1 MVFGSVV
8 KDMNPPSLIAIQRW
22 AQTANSVL
30 AGNKSIGE
38 GLIASFGATKELT
51 GLFQ

>member
-8 KDMNPPSLIAIQRW
+8 QDLNPPSLIAIQKW

-51 GLFQ
+51 GLFN